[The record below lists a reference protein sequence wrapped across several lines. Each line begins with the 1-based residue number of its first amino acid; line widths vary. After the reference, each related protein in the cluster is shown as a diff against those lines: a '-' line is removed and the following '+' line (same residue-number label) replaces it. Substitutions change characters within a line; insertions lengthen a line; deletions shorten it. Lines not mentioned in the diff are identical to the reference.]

1 MFLLLSGEGSS
12 DMGICEPSAQAC
24 EWADF
29 RAGPMAYIVD
39 QYMQM
44 CQG

>member
-12 DMGICEPSAQAC
+12 DLGICELAAQVC

-39 QYMQM
+39 QCVEI